1 MKVIDELQLDDH
13 PEVLVQA
20 IEALLADRAA
30 MARMGAAF
38 LAFAHPHAARD
49 MAEMIVRTAKRK

>member
-1 MKVIDELQLDDH
+1 M
-13 PEVLVQA
+13 LVQA